1 MDTQKVKK
9 GILFAIPTIMFGYAG
24 DKLAFAWRITEGTN
38 ISEKLFPF
46 FTNLGVS
53 LAIT

>member
-1 MDTQKVKK
+1 MRNMDTQKVKK

-38 ISEKLFPF
+38 WNCQEKCSQKIPK
-46 FTNLGVS
+46 
-53 LAIT
+53 I